1 MKLHPARADIEP
13 QRHVEMVTKRH
24 FTELDGMRGV
34 LSVAVMLFHF
44 GLGTAIAQASFGLLA
59 RSNWG
64 LCVDF
69 FFLLSGFVLCHSYL
83 NRPVGLAQFLRRRAL
98 RLLPMY
104 VVATVF
110 ALAVT
115 PGMFGGYVIAA
126 NLLMAQ
132 PVFVL
137 DSIDFPAWSLPY
149 ELYLPLT
156 AVAAA
161 AVIAKVPRAVLT
173 CSLLLVIFAG
183 CATCYLFETGNDH
196 QFVRAALGLAGGA
209 LLYIPWRAIARRQVS
224 AAIAVIGVLIA
235 LLVMA
240 TSGVLPAL
248 GILFYPAAIAAI
260 WFGAGSKGLFSTWPL
275 QAIGRWSYSIYL
287 LHAPVLSGI
296 QFLAGRDLHGIAQKT
311 LVVTLVLALSGI
323 CYRWI
328 ELPGMRLRFGKH
340 LALQHAQ

>member
-1 MKLHPARADIEP
+1 MRG
-13 QRHVEMVTKRH
+13 H

-44 GLGTAIAQASFGLLA
+44 GLSSAIARASFGLLPA
-59 RSNWG
+59 SNWG

-83 NRPVGLAQFLRRRAL
+83 HRPVTLPQFFRRRAL

-104 VVATVF
+104 LVATLV

-115 PGMFGGYVIAA
+115 PGMFDGFTIAA

-132 PVFVL
+132 PLFAL
-137 DSIDFPAWSLPY
+137 HSIDFPAWSLPY
-149 ELYLPLT
+149 ELYLPLL

-161 AVIAKVPRAVLT
+161 AVIAKVPRPILA
-173 CSLLLVIFAG
+173 CSLWVIIFGG
-183 CATCYLFETGNDH
+183 CTACYLFEIGDDR

-209 LLYIPWRAIARRQVS
+209 LLYKQWAAAQRPAS
-224 AAIAVIGVLIA
+224 AAVAVLGVLTA
-235 LLVMA
+235 LGVMA
-240 TSGVLPAL
+240 TSGVLPSVAV
-248 GILFYPAAIAAI
+248 LFYPAAIAAI
-260 WFGAGSKGLFSTWPL
+260 WFGASATGLFSTWPL

-296 QFLAGRDLHGIAQKT
+296 QLLAGRELHGVAAKM
-311 LVVTLVLALSGI
+311 LVVTLVLALAGI

-328 ELPGMRLRFGKH
+328 ELPAMRLRSTRP
-340 LALQHAQ
+340 LAMQHAP